1 MSTHPDWAL
10 RHKRPGT
17 ELKRIKDRYY
27 LYEITS
33 KWDKIKKRSQKI
45 SVRMLGRIDEHG
57 FHPVGQSTAK
67 VQPLP
72 HQPDYSVIAVKEYG
86 VSCLLEQY
94 MTDLMTKIQS
104 FYPANW
110 QMLLGVVYCRLL
122 SQAAINQMPLLF
134 AHSFLA
140 ESYQGPQMN
149 DKNISLFLRDIG
161 RDRDTA
167 LQFMRS
173 SIGKG
178 QHLLFDLTHVPSQ
191 SERMYLAAKGP
202 DAKRN
207 IATQINLL
215 YLFSVEKQEPVYYRI
230 LPGNI
235 RDVSSLTLSMSE
247 SGATGATLI
256 ADKGFYS
263 AHNADIL
270 HKAGL
275 TFIMPL
281 KRDNKLISPE
291 KLTEQAIR
299 TEGNYLTFEN
309 RIIWYTASKLPKQ
322 SYTVI
327 LFIDSALKTQEE
339 KDYLH
344 RTGEKK
350 SKYTMQTFYEKR
362 HTFGLIALITNK
374 PNPAASEVYYAYKN
388 RNQVEIMFDAL
399 KNVLDAD
406 KTYMQNEEVLHGW
419 MFANHIA
426 LIIYYRLYQL
436 LHSHDLLS
444 KYSVLSLI
452 TQLSFVKK
460 VKIDGTWHLAEVT
473 KKSTDLFKNLGIPIT

>member
-10 RHKRPGT
+10 RYKRPGT
-17 ELKRIKDRYY
+17 ELKRIKNRYY

-45 SVRMLGRIDEHG
+45 SVRMLGSIDEHG
-57 FHPVGQSTAK
+57 LHPVRQVVAK
-67 VQPLP
+67 AARLP
-72 HQPDYSVIAVKEYG
+72 HKPDYGAIAVKEYG
-86 VSCLLEQY
+86 IGCLLEQY
-94 MTDLMTKIQS
+94 MPDLVAKIKL
-104 FYPANW
+104 FYPATW
-110 QMLLGVVYCRLL
+110 QMLLGIIYCRLL
-122 SQAAINQMPLLF
+122 SQAAINQMPLIF

-140 ESYQGPQMN
+140 ESYKGPQMN

-167 LQFMRS
+167 VKFMRS

-191 SERMYLAAKGP
+191 SERMYLAVKGP
-202 DAKRN
+202 DAKGS
-207 IATQINLL
+207 IATQMNLL
-215 YLFSVEKQEPVYYRI
+215 YLFSVEKQEPVYYRV

-235 RDVSSLTLSMSE
+235 RDVSSLTLSISE
-247 SGATGATLI
+247 SGATQATLI

-263 AHNADIL
+263 AHNADML
-270 HKAGL
+270 HRAGL
-275 TFIMPL
+275 TFIMPI

-291 KLTEQAIR
+291 KLTEQTIR
-299 TEGNYLTFEN
+299 TEGSYLTFEN
-309 RIIWYTASKLPKQ
+309 RIIWYTASKVPKQ
-322 SYTVI
+322 PYTVI
-327 LFIDSALKTQEE
+327 FFIDSALKTQEE
-339 KDYLH
+339 KDYLQ
-344 RTGEKK
+344 RIGGKK

-362 HTFGLIALITNK
+362 HTFGLIALMTNR
-374 PNPAASEVYYAYKN
+374 PDPTASEVYYAYKN

-436 LHSHDLLS
+436 LQRHDLLS

-452 TQLSFVKK
+452 TQLSLVKK
-460 VKIDGTWHLAEVT
+460 VRINGTWHLAETT
-473 KKSTDLFKNLGIPIT
+473 KKSTDLFERLGTPIT